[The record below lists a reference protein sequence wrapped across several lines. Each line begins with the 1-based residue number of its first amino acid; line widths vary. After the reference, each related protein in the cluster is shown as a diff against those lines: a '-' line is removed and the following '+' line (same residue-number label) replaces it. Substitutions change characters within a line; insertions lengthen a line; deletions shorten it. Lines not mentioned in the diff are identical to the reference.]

1 MGCSESLESRFFPEN
16 HKAHFLVKEVLFHK
30 ISTPGGTI
38 YNHKKVR
45 KFKVPALKPI
55 SMSSLIIKRNI
66 KNLKDT
72 KASSLSSISTDIG

>member
-16 HKAHFLVKEVLFHK
+16 NQAHFLVKEVLIHK

-45 KFKVPALKPI
+45 KFKVPALQPI
-55 SMSSLIIKRNI
+55 SKSSLMMRRNI
-66 KNLKDT
+66 KNEKDVKT
-72 KASSLSSISTDIG
+72 SSLSSISTDLG